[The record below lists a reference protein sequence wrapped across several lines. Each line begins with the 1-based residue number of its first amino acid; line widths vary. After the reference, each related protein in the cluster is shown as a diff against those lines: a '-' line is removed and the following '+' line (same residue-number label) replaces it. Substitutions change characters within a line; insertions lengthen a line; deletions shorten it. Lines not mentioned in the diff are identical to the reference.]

1 MSSLTTK
8 PRAELTRWQQFWQS
22 KKNQQRVTLTVKYV
36 LAFIILAFS
45 LIPVIYTVSS
55 AFNPVQAPSSKI
67 IPDNATLAN
76 FREILTERPFTLW
89 LWNTTKIATI
99 SSIFSAMIT
108 TLTAFAFSRYRFA
121 GRGKLLLAILIIQ
134 VFPVLMA
141 MVALFTLLD
150 QLGGCCIPW
159 LGLNTHNGL
168 IMIYTGGAMGI
179 NIWLMKGF
187 FDSIPRDIDESG
199 MIDGA
204 SDWQRFWQLIFP
216 LARPIVVVIA
226 ILTFFFVYS
235 DWILPT
241 IMLRSSDQYTLMV
254 GLQLLISNEYDNA
267 WSVFAAGAVLGSL
280 LPVAIYIL
288 LRDQIVGG
296 LTSGSVK
303 G

>member
-8 PRAELTRWQQFWQS
+8 PRTELTRWQQFWQS
-22 KKNQQRVTLTVKYV
+22 KRNQQRVTLVVKYI
-36 LAFIILAFS
+36 LALFILAFS
-45 LIPVIYTVSS
+45 LIPVIYTASS
-55 AFNPVQAPSSKI
+55 AFNPVQAPSSRI
-67 IPDNATLAN
+67 IPENATLAN
-76 FREILTERPFTLW
+76 FQEILTERPFTLW

-99 SSIFSAMIT
+99 ASIFSAMIT

-150 QLGGCCIPW
+150 QLGGCCVPW

-204 SDWQRFWQLIFP
+204 SDWQRFWQLVFP

-241 IMLRSSDQYTLMV
+241 IMLRSSEQYTLMV

-280 LPVAIYIL
+280 LPVSIYIL

-296 LTSGSVK
+296 LTAGSVK
-303 G
+303 